1 MLLAFLTFYRENLID
16 MKFTESITDN
26 RVYKQMYNRAKSTV
40 CRNVVVYIRPNRL
53 GMNRLG
59 LTCSKTVGKAV
70 ERNRAKRVIKEA
82 YRLNEQRLKQGYDIV
97 IVARVRAKDVGC
109 RDIEKDLLYA
119 ASKMSFLV

>member
-1 MLLAFLTFYRENLID
+1 
-16 MKFTESITDN
+16 
-26 RVYKQMYNRAKSTV
+26 MYNRAKNTV

-82 YRLNEQRLKQGYDIV
+82 YRLNEQRLKRGYDIV
-97 IVARVRAKDVGC
+97 IVARVRAKDAGC
-109 RDIEKDLLYA
+109 REIEKDLLYA